1 LAALF
6 SRHSLALQTSYSEVK
21 RQASEQPSAL
31 IGTPGS
37 VSVRE
42 VKDNRFYYRQ
52 FYDAEGNKA
61 AAYIGPVGDP
71 AAEGAARDLRARI
84 EATNAIVKEVRL
96 LAQNGY
102 TRVDART
109 GAILAAFSNNGLFRG
124 GAVLVG
130 SHAYGVLLNDL
141 GVRAAAYGTED
152 IDLARGAPLVLD
164 RPLAFEAVLAES
176 TVRLSG
182 VPGLDRKAPV
192 TSYKA
197 RGKSALRVDLLTP
210 TSGRDVSTRAVP
222 ELKGHAAALPHL
234 AYLLTKPVESVA
246 LGREGAVPV
255 RVPRPEA
262 FVWHKALVSQARGAT
277 SDKKNKDVLQAC
289 VLFAVLAEEAT
300 DSLLEAFGELPRT
313 AAKLVRRS
321 TAAMHARLDAGGH
334 VRATELLAEL
344 TGAHRLQHRR

>member
-1 LAALF
+1 MPALF

-61 AAYIGPVGDP
+61 ASYIGPVGDP

-141 GVRAAAYGTED
+141 GVRAAAYRTED
-152 IDLARGAPLVLD
+152 IDVARGAPLVLEHPVSFD
-164 RPLAFEAVLAES
+164 AVLAES
-176 TVRLSG
+176 TVKLIG
-182 VPGLDRKAPV
+182 VPGLRRKAPV

-197 RGKSALRVDLLTP
+197 RARGALRVDLLTP

-234 AYLLTKPVESVA
+234 AYLLTNPIESVA
-246 LGREGAVPV
+246 LAREGAIPV
-255 RVPRPEA
+255 RVPRPET
-262 FVWHKALVSQARGAT
+262 FVWHKAMVSQVRGVN
-277 SDKKNKDVLQAC
+277 SEKKNKDVLQASA
-289 VLFAVLAEEAT
+289 LFAVLAEEAS
-300 DSLLEAFGELPRT
+300 DSLAEAFRELPRR

-321 TAAMHARLDAGGH
+321 TIGMRARLEAGGH

-344 TGAHRLQHRR
+344 TGGL